1 MFAFCNLEIGTMLE
15 RSKLKLMQR
24 FLVWWFDL
32 YYLVRNL
39 EATLIPK
46 ACIRGGHWWLNLGLK
61 IGGDN
66 VQIDNS
72 YQN

>member
-1 MFAFCNLEIGTMLE
+1 
-15 RSKLKLMQR
+15 MQR